1 MARYALTNIW
11 SYNGDIGGRCIGV
24 YSTKKEAQEAMKKAV
39 EDTKLTWV
47 ISHDLIPE
55 REFKVIERI
64 RKSSIINLAN
74 TDWEKFAIN
83 DIEIND

>member
-1 MARYALTNIW
+1 MARYALTNVW
-11 SYNGDIGGRCIGV
+11 SHNGEISGRCIGI
-24 YSTKKEAQEAMKKAV
+24 YPTKEKAQEAMKKAV

-64 RKSSIINLAN
+64 RTASIINLAN
-74 TDWEKFAIN
+74 TDWENFAIN
-83 DIEIND
+83 DIEIDD

>member
-11 SYNGDIGGRCIGV
+11 SYNGDIGGRYIGV
-24 YSTKKEAQEAMKKAV
+24 YSTKKEAQEVMKKAV

-64 RKSSIINLAN
+64 RTSSIINLAN

-83 DIEIND
+83 EIEIDD